1 MNKELFLLLVV
12 IVLSF
17 TAEKCR
23 HFVGEESSS
32 RSWTERF
39 TFLNC
44 FDMKYGSIACIAT
57 KKALEEHLARGK
69 SSEDAIKAA
78 RATGKAASRRA
89 SLQWKHVMG
98 PLLSAGWDLFETIY
112 VGGSSDEGLVRCCG
126 TFFGAFVGGL
136 IGEGKLGWLGFL
148 LGSQFGS
155 WIGSRV
161 GLMLF
166 DVSNGVQQSSS
177 RSWTERFTFLNCFDM
192 KYGSIACI
200 VKELIK
206 LYLYYI
212 RAVHVHKVRDEA
224 TKKALEEHLARGKS
238 SENAIKARVMG
249 RQRQEELHCNG
260 SM

>member
-1 MNKELFLLLVV
+1 MNKEHFLLLVV

-44 FDMKYGSIACIAT
+44 FDMKYGSIACIVKELIKLYLYYIRAVHIHKVRDEAT
-57 KKALEEHLARGK
+57 KKSLEEHLARGK
-69 SSEDAIKAA
+69 SSENAIKAA
-78 RATGKAASRRA
+78 RETGKAASRRA

-112 VGGSSDEGLVRCCG
+112 VGGSLDEGLVRCCG

-166 DVSNGVQQSSS
+166 DVSNGVQ
-177 RSWTERFTFLNCFDM
+177 RFFHM
-192 KYGSIACI
+192 
-200 VKELIK
+200 VK
-206 LYLYYI
+206 
-212 RAVHVHKVRDEA
+212 
-224 TKKALEEHLARGKS
+224 
-238 SENAIKARVMG
+238 
-249 RQRQEELHCNG
+249 
-260 SM
+260 